1 LETRLSKHKTAYS
14 NRLEKLKTRKPD
26 PKRTAVVK
34 KYFHSQDSS
43 VAKGAKMTQLVSF
56 SVVLASAMLLNGCSS
71 FTANNY
77 NAEGV
82 RLLAA
87 QRTEDAL
94 NCFEKAKQADPDS
107 PDAYYNSGVV
117 YHQRAIDTGQEQ
129 DFQMAKYCY
138 ELCLQKNPDHIE
150 CNRSLATLFCDIGQD
165 DLAFRLIEEWVD
177 RQPNSAEPRI
187 ELARL
192 YDEHKQLGRA
202 RDCLN
207 DAVAIDNRSTRAYTA
222 LGSVRERMGDSEN
235 ALTAYEH
242 ALALNPYQPD
252 VQNRVAAL
260 RYSAPEPSVAP
271 IHSVP
276 ESLAD
281 PGEKEMLATEQEE
294 GARR

>member
-1 LETRLSKHKTAYS
+1 M
-14 NRLEKLKTRKPD
+14 
-26 PKRTAVVK
+26 
-34 KYFHSQDSS
+34 
-43 VAKGAKMTQLVSF
+43 GAKRTQLVSF
-56 SVVLASAMLLNGCSS
+56 SVFLASAMFFLTGCSS
-71 FTANNY
+71 FTASNY

-87 QRTEDAL
+87 KRTEDAL

-117 YHQRAIDTGQEQ
+117 YHQRAIEAGQEQ

-138 ELCLQKNPDHIE
+138 ELCLQKNPDHVE
-150 CNRSLATLFCDIGQD
+150 CNRSLATLFCDVGQD
-165 DLAFRLIEEWVD
+165 DQAFRLIKEWVD
-177 RQPNSAEPRI
+177 RQPNSPEPRI

-207 DAVAIDNRSTRAYTA
+207 DAVAIDNRSTRAFTA

-235 ALTAYEH
+235 ALAAYEH

-252 VQNRVAAL
+252 IQNRVAAL
-260 RYSAPEPSVAP
+260 RYSAPEPSVKP
-271 IHSVP
+271 IQTTP

-281 PGEKEMLATEQEE
+281 PEKKEMLATEPNE
-294 GARR
+294 GTKR